1 LDWPPEGGGHIAIDD
16 QNHDFVVA
24 TNVSFPIEIQSGD
37 PLADPLRKPSQLV
50 EQAVLTEEESAV
62 AKAKRLG

>member
-1 LDWPPEGGGHIAIDD
+1 MRGCEHIAIDN

-37 PLADPLRKPSQLV
+37 ALADPLRKPSQLV
-50 EQAVLTEEESAV
+50 EQGVLTEEESAV